1 MEPDQGTKKYENP
14 KQFTKR
20 RLAHLVLFDPV
31 VDSLLEGGAAGAHNE
46 VQLVLIL
53 GLEYCMFKKFCL
65 LSWHTHYIKKWAKL
79 LGQSHLSMTGLFPLL
94 CKKKPKLF
102 FSLHNF

>member
-1 MEPDQGTKKYENP
+1 MEPDQGTKKYANP
-14 KQFTKR
+14 KQLTKR

-65 LSWHTHYIKKWAKL
+65 LSWHTHYTKK
-79 LGQSHLSMTGLFPLL
+79 
-94 CKKKPKLF
+94 
-102 FSLHNF
+102 